1 MRAISLVFLLFI
13 SFSAKAEIRTI
24 DDQVR
29 EDLSRRFS
37 ASKIEFSGPGRWT
50 RGSPIRDALSIEF
63 TGEPTPGEATYQ
75 VRGAEGFTSEWTISF
90 RALQNAYLA
99 VRRIRPGERL
109 NPDAAQVREI
119 NVAQGI
125 ARELRNLILKSD
137 VVIEQLESRQTF
149 LEGQLIT
156 LQGVNRIPD
165 VRRGDAVQVRLVG
178 SGVILNTMGIVQEP
192 ARIGDSVRV
201 LTRSTK
207 REIVGRLTDGRIAE
221 VAL

>member
-1 MRAISLVFLLFI
+1 MRAICFI
-13 SFSAKAEIRTI
+13 VCFAFSWSAGAEIRSV

-29 EDLSRRFS
+29 EDLLRRFN
-37 ASKIEFSGPGRWT
+37 ANRIEFSGPGRWT
-50 RGSPIRDALSIEF
+50 RGSPVRDALSVEF
-63 TGEPTPGEATYQ
+63 AGEPIPGEVTYQ

-90 RALQNAYLA
+90 RALQSAYLA

-109 NPDAAQVREI
+109 SMDAAQIREV

-125 ARELRNLILKSD
+125 ARELRSLLMKND
-137 VVIEQLESRQTF
+137 VVIDQLESRQTF

-156 LQGVNRIPD
+156 LQGVNRVPD
-165 VRRGDAVQVRLVG
+165 VRRGDSVQVRLITAG
-178 SGVILNTMGIVQEP
+178 ITLNTMGIVQEP
-192 ARIGDSVRV
+192 ARIGEAVRV